1 MAATAAAATG
11 GAPKLSH
18 ASSNSN
24 RRRLDPSK
32 KLTGSIKFLIKTP
45 NHSSTSSIQRQ
56 FTTQA
61 SKDPQT
67 EEQEESSIDD
77 NAEDAS
83 TFECDPLIVNKE
95 ASKENLREY
104 SRFQLRLPEG
114 YPLIGVLLW
123 SKQEDLSYLWKI
135 GVGSFVGAAVIKYGS
150 ILFPEITRPN
160 ISLAL
165 VMISTPVVLAV
176 WLLIKQS
183 SSVKWKD

>member
-95 ASKENLREY
+95 ASKE
-104 SRFQLRLPEG
+104 G

>member
-45 NHSSTSSIQRQ
+45 NHSSASSIQRQ

-77 NAEDAS
+77 NAGDAS
-83 TFECDPLIVNKE
+83 TFE
-95 ASKENLREY
+95 
-104 SRFQLRLPEG
+104 
-114 YPLIGVLLW
+114 
-123 SKQEDLSYLWKI
+123 EDLSYLWKL

-165 VMISTPVVLAV
+165 VMISTPVVVAV

-183 SSVKWKD
+183 S